1 MGLFGSRS
9 KSSELGSNA
18 ARATRHSSGWLQ
30 ISKYL
35 STGGSYRVLDF
46 GPTSAGNINLITNM
60 GHSIY
65 MVNLVDEA
73 ARPEYLLPP
82 VEGEP
87 AAFDTDRFL
96 AESCDF
102 QGRVFDVVLLWD
114 TLDYLPRELVQP
126 VTDRLFQAMA
136 PLGQLLAI
144 FHSSAT
150 PGTTA
155 KPTAED
161 LTFSRYHLTDTATL
175 ELQRIGGRQLKGTY
189 TNRQV
194 ETFFHLYAG
203 YKFFLAKDAL
213 REVIV
218 TR

>member
-1 MGLFGSRS
+1 MQKHL
-9 KSSELGSNA
+9 
-18 ARATRHSSGWLQ
+18 SSGE
-30 ISKYL
+30 
-35 STGGSYRVLDF
+35 SYRVLDF
-46 GPTSAGNINLITNM
+46 GPTSAGNINLITTM

-65 MVNLVDEA
+65 MANIVDDA
-73 ARPEYLLPP
+73 ARPDYLLPA

-87 AAFDTDRFL
+87 ATFDTEKFL
-96 AESCDF
+96 AENFDF
-102 QGRVFDVVLLWD
+102 QGRIFDVVLLWD
-114 TLDYLPRELVQP
+114 TLDYLPKELVQP
-126 VTDRLFQAMA
+126 VTDRLFEVMA

-161 LTFSRYHLTDTATL
+161 LTFSRYHLTDTPNL
-175 ELQRIGGRQLKGTY
+175 ELQRIGGRPLKGTY

-194 ETFFHLYAG
+194 EAFFHLYAG